1 MTRDEQTR
9 VPAWLED
16 TFVGLHQD
24 PEFVTDQVAQDVA
37 LQIAEAMEE
46 AGFETQKSFAK
57 HLGVSRAAVSQL
69 LSGKENLSLKR
80 LVKVALALGKTVKP
94 PQIVE
99 YTPPNVK
106 VVSDRSHSKQ
116 VDLDGFAQTRPA
128 LPSRPTQLSASQLR
142 VDGQPLD
149 DDASSDLTE
158 EERASGFAFA

>member
-16 TFVGLHQD
+16 TFVDLHRD

-46 AGFETQKSFAK
+46 AGFDTQKEFAE
-57 HLGVSRAAVSQL
+57 HLDVSPAAVSQL
-69 LSGKENLSLKR
+69 LSGQENLSLKR
-80 LVKVALALGKTVKP
+80 LVAIALALGKTVKP

-116 VDLDGFAQTRPA
+116 VDLDGFAQARPA
-128 LPSRPTQLSASQLR
+128 SPSRPTQLSASQVR
-142 VDGQPLD
+142 VGGEPLD
-149 DDASSDLTE
+149 DDASSATTE
-158 EERASGFAFA
+158 EEQTSEFAFA